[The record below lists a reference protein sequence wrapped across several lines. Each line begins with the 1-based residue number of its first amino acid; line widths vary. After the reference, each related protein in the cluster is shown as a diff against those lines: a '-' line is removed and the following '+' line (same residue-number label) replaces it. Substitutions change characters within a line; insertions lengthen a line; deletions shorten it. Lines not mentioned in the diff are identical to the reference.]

1 MNQIAC
7 KEKQKSETKE
17 LTITES
23 NEQQKEE
30 EKRQQ
35 NIRRVLEVK
44 VKAMRDSNMPENLV
58 RDVERQLNLK

>member
-1 MNQIAC
+1 M
-7 KEKQKSETKE
+7 
-17 LTITES
+17 TINES

-30 EKRQQ
+30 KKRQQ
-35 NIRRVLEVK
+35 NIRRVLEAK